1 MSTAHLSTVH
11 LSTAHLSALPVTVP
25 TEAELEFD
33 RQVDALTLAG
43 LPAHLDLL
51 DTCFRAFLEPLR
63 DLLPSPVEGS
73 TGIPFVVVVP
83 DVDVADVLAGI
94 PTVAGPGF
102 TTMDDDVARFR
113 PLPELDVPT
122 APYLLLDVDTG
133 ADTLGQPPADVLPQ
147 LVARGR
153 SPLTIAEGLAVLVS
167 DPGVL
172 RARNAFSLLGSR
184 AGDKRVPA
192 LWTSDRR
199 PRLGWCYQGAAH
211 TWLGSASCAG
221 RLGEPIAL
229 T

>member
-1 MSTAHLSTVH
+1 MSAVH
-11 LSTAHLSALPVTVP
+11 TFSLPVTAVP

-43 LPAHLDLL
+43 LAAHLDLP

-63 DLLPSPVEGS
+63 DLLPAPGDGA

-83 DVDVADVLAGI
+83 DVAIADVLAGVH
-94 PTVAGPGF
+94 TVGGSGF
-102 TTMDDDVARFR
+102 TTMDDDDVARFA
-113 PLPELDVPT
+113 PLPELDVPS

-133 ADTLGQPPADVLPQ
+133 PDTMGQTPAEVLPQ

-172 RARNAFSLLGSR
+172 KARNAFSLLGSR
-184 AGDKRVPA
+184 DGDKRVPA
-192 LWTSDRR
+192 LWTSAQRA
-199 PRLGWCYQGAAH
+199 RLGWCYQGAPH

-221 RLGEPIAL
+221 RLGEPIPA